1 MVING
6 FTPNEEIFNKEIFQ
20 NGKKEKV
27 KEVSFSNKFKEKLDE
42 INELQ
47 FISEEK
53 QIGFIKGEDV
63 DIHEVMFAG
72 QEAKLSLQFAVEVRN
87 KIIEAYQEINRM
99 QL

>member
-6 FTPNEEIFNKEIFQ
+6 FTPNEEIFNKEIFP
-20 NGKKEKV
+20 NCKKEKA
-27 KEVSFSNKFKEKLDE
+27 KDISFSNKFKEKLDE

-47 FISEEK
+47 LISEEK

-63 DIHEVMFAG
+63 DILEVMLAG

-87 KIIEAYQEINRM
+87 KIVEAYQEINRM